1 MLKNVNHE
9 LNRRVAGLRAL
20 CIVICAICMLNLIRW
35 ILAPTA
41 EVQFVNQGQMLL
53 NLAYV
58 IITVVFIRYLNSHN
72 YRLLSVATVLLFAA
86 YYFIVDNLNDFNSVY
101 INPNNIGLGRSL
113 NTAPILPLTFLVS
126 GMLFLR
132 NSLILAF
139 IIFFTGMFALEIY
152 DVVKDERTYFT
163 SDFEL
168 LQKDGFAINLPI
180 LIVWIN
186 VWVIVSIVCWAVI
199 YLVDSLM
206 KDVVKFEKS
215 TAQFGRY
222 FSPAIREKI
231 QESEFDLLD
240 NENNTQLVAVLFTDI
255 DGFTKL
261 SESMSSKEII
271 DMLSEY
277 QDRMIKP
284 IFKNSGTVDKF
295 IGDSVMATFGTP
307 VSQGNDAQNA
317 FNCARE
323 MQIAMRQ
330 WVKEREDRQLPV
342 VTHRIGIHFG
352 SCVVG
357 NIGNEDRKEFTVVG
371 DVVNVAN
378 RVCDICK
385 ELKCDFLVTESL
397 KNRLN
402 ETLNAEEVENYPIR
416 GRKDKITLFK
426 VQS

>member
-1 MLKNVNHE
+1 MLKDINHE
-9 LNRRVAGLRAL
+9 LNRRIAGLRAL

-58 IITVVFIRYLNSHN
+58 IITGVFIQYLNSHN
-72 YRLLSVATVLLFAA
+72 YRLLSIATVLLFAA
-86 YYFIVDNLNDFNSVY
+86 YYFIVDNLNDYNSLY
-101 INPNNIGLGRSL
+101 INPNDIGLGRSL

-132 NSLILAF
+132 NSLILIF
-139 IIFFTGMFALEIY
+139 IAFFTGMFALEIY

-168 LQKDGFAINLPI
+168 LQNDGFAINLPV

-186 VWVIVSIVCWAVI
+186 VWVIISIVCWAVI
-199 YLVDSLM
+199 YLVDRLM
-206 KDVVKFEKS
+206 RDVVKFEKS

-231 QESEFDLLD
+231 QDSEFELLE

-271 DMLSEY
+271 EMLSEY

-330 WVKEREDRQLPV
+330 WVKEREDKKLPV

-385 ELKCDFLVTESL
+385 DLKCDFLVTESL

-402 ETLNAEEVENYPIR
+402 ETLNAEKVENHSIR
-416 GRKDKITLFK
+416 GRKDKINLFK
-426 VQS
+426 VQT

>member
-1 MLKNVNHE
+1 MLKDVNHE
-9 LNRRVAGLRAL
+9 LNRRIAGLRAL

-72 YRLLSVATVLLFAA
+72 YKLLSIATVLLFAA
-86 YYFIVDNLNDFNSVY
+86 YYFIVDNLNDFNSVS
-101 INPNNIGLGRSL
+101 INPDNIGLGRSL

-132 NSLILAF
+132 NSLILVF
-139 IIFFTGMFALEIY
+139 ITFFTGMFALEVY

-163 SDFEL
+163 SNFEL

-206 KDVVKFEKS
+206 QDVVKFEKS

-240 NENNTQLVAVLFTDI
+240 NENNTQMVAVLFTDI

-271 DMLSEY
+271 EMLSEY

-307 VSQGNDAQNA
+307 VSQGKDAQNA

-352 SCVVG
+352 SCVLG

-402 ETLNAEEVENYPIR
+402 ETLNAESVENYTIR

-426 VQS
+426 VQT

>member
-1 MLKNVNHE
+1 M
-9 LNRRVAGLRAL
+9 R
-20 CIVICAICMLNLIRW
+20 
-35 ILAPTA
+35 
-41 EVQFVNQGQMLL
+41 
-53 NLAYV
+53 
-58 IITVVFIRYLNSHN
+58 
-72 YRLLSVATVLLFAA
+72 
-86 YYFIVDNLNDFNSVY
+86 
-101 INPNNIGLGRSL
+101 
-113 NTAPILPLTFLVS
+113 
-126 GMLFLR
+126 
-132 NSLILAF
+132 
-139 IIFFTGMFALEIY
+139 
-152 DVVKDERTYFT
+152 
-163 SDFEL
+163 
-168 LQKDGFAINLPI
+168 
-180 LIVWIN
+180 
-186 VWVIVSIVCWAVI
+186 
-199 YLVDSLM
+199 
-206 KDVVKFEKS
+206 DVVKFEKS

-222 FSPAIREKI
+222 FSPSIREKI
-231 QESEFDLLD
+231 QESNFDLLE
-240 NENNTQLVAVLFTDI
+240 NENNTQMVAVLFTDI
-255 DGFTKL
+255 DGFTNL

-271 DMLSEY
+271 EMLSEY

-330 WVKEREDRQLPV
+330 WVKEREDKKLPV

-402 ETLNAEEVENYPIR
+402 ETLNAERVENYTIR

-426 VQS
+426 VQT

>member
-1 MLKNVNHE
+1 
-9 LNRRVAGLRAL
+9 
-20 CIVICAICMLNLIRW
+20 
-35 ILAPTA
+35 
-41 EVQFVNQGQMLL
+41 
-53 NLAYV
+53 
-58 IITVVFIRYLNSHN
+58 
-72 YRLLSVATVLLFAA
+72 
-86 YYFIVDNLNDFNSVY
+86 
-101 INPNNIGLGRSL
+101 
-113 NTAPILPLTFLVS
+113 
-126 GMLFLR
+126 
-132 NSLILAF
+132 
-139 IIFFTGMFALEIY
+139 
-152 DVVKDERTYFT
+152 
-163 SDFEL
+163 
-168 LQKDGFAINLPI
+168 
-180 LIVWIN
+180 
-186 VWVIVSIVCWAVI
+186 
-199 YLVDSLM
+199 
-206 KDVVKFEKS
+206 
-215 TAQFGRY
+215 
-222 FSPAIREKI
+222 
-231 QESEFDLLD
+231 
-240 NENNTQLVAVLFTDI
+240 
-255 DGFTKL
+255 
-261 SESMSSKEII
+261 MSSKEII
-271 DMLSEY
+271 EMLSEY

-402 ETLNAEEVENYPIR
+402 ETLNAESVENYTIR

-426 VQS
+426 VQT